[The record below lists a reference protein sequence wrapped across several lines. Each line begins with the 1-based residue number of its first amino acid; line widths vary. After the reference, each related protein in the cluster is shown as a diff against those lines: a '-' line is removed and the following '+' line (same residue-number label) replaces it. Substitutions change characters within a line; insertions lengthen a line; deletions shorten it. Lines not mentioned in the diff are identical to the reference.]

1 MSFFRKPFLSGR
13 AFFLAHARTAC
24 GTRDAETRRGD
35 FVGMRGLFNYFRMG
49 LAYALTVWCLLGLA
63 TAEEKQAVDKRA
75 VTVLYPMMDAIEGD
89 WSERKLVQYLEP
101 LVQPSTFVYSDQPD
115 PKAAMDFMQ
124 RKIQSLGCEAYA
136 RVHYGKKDLAINTGG
151 HHCVI
156 YRWEDKDLMDLA
168 WEEIL
173 KKAPF
178 NQDELP
184 QVGEAACWT
193 HHGLFQSLTFRKGL
207 YIVQIECGRNDLVY
221 GLLELANA
229 FELKMVNNK

>member
-1 MSFFRKPFLSGR
+1 VGFKVMRNFSGYSNV
-13 AFFLAHARTAC
+13 AWGF
-24 GTRDAETRRGD
+24 G
-35 FVGMRGLFNYFRMG
+35 
-49 LAYALTVWCLLGLA
+49 LGLCLA
-63 TAEEKQAVDKRA
+63 FCVVNAQEDAVLDNVDKRA
-75 VTVLYPMMDAIEGD
+75 VTVLCPMLDAIEGD
-89 WSERKLVQYLEP
+89 WNERKLVQYLEP
-101 LVQPSTFVYSDQPD
+101 LVQPSSFAHTNQPD

-136 RVHYGKKDLAINTGG
+136 RFHYGKKDLAINTGG

-156 YRWEDKDLMDLA
+156 YRWEDRDLMDLA
-168 WEEIL
+168 WEAIL

-207 YIVQIECGRNDLVY
+207 YIVQIQCGRNDLVY

-229 FELKMVNNK
+229 FELKMVNLK

>member
-1 MSFFRKPFLSGR
+1 MTRVRHLRGFNFGWIYAMALWWGTGTAFAEDKP
-13 AFFLAHARTAC
+13 
-24 GTRDAETRRGD
+24 
-35 FVGMRGLFNYFRMG
+35 
-49 LAYALTVWCLLGLA
+49 AL
-63 TAEEKQAVDKRA
+63 DKRA
-75 VTVLYPMMDAIEGD
+75 VTALCPMLDAVEGD
-89 WSERKLVQYLEP
+89 WSERKLVQYFEP
-101 LVQPSTFVYSDQPD
+101 LVKPATFAHPEQPD

-156 YRWEDKDLMDLA
+156 YRWEDKESLDLA

-178 NQDELP
+178 DQDELP
-184 QVGEAACWT
+184 QVGEAVCWT

-221 GLLELANA
+221 GLLELADA
-229 FELKMVNNK
+229 FEFKIVNSKW

>member
-1 MSFFRKPFLSGR
+1 MTRGRHFRVINVWWIYAMAACVVVG
-13 AFFLAHARTAC
+13 TAI
-24 GTRDAETRRGD
+24 AED
-35 FVGMRGLFNYFRMG
+35 
-49 LAYALTVWCLLGLA
+49 
-63 TAEEKQAVDKRA
+63 EPAVDKRA
-75 VTVLYPMMDAIEGD
+75 VTALCPMLDAVDGD
-89 WSERKLVQYLEP
+89 WSERKMVQYLEP
-101 LVQPSTFVYSDQPD
+101 LVKPATFAHSEQPD

-136 RVHYGKKDLAINTGG
+136 RVHFGKKDLAINTGG

-156 YRWEDKDLMDLA
+156 YRWEDKDSLESA

-193 HHGLFQSLTFRKGL
+193 HHGLFQSITFRKGL
-207 YIVQIECGRNDLVY
+207 YIVQIDCGRNDVVY
-221 GLLELANA
+221 GLLELADA
-229 FELKMVNNK
+229 FEFKMANLEK